1 MSNIGLDILIR
12 MALEG
17 NGAKV
22 AKEDIDRLKAAAKEA
37 TPEAQKAAQAVEA
50 IGKATEKKR
59 PTWKREERQQVQE
72 VTEALKEEKKAVEE
86 VTQAQEEGSKATE
99 EMANE
104 TDELVKIFIAAF
116 GATAAFKGIS
126 SLVEVAA
133 QAATAKFREI
143 IQEGEEAAARAR
155 EIETAYSQ
163 IRPLGNAAKST
174 EEDART
180 IANAY
185 AELARSANFV
195 GKHLE
200 KINTELLFQQ
210 RITQQIDD
218 EKLNAQ
224 LAGIQG
230 KVARREMTQ
239 SQANIATLAAQRE
252 AKERKDA
259 RDIELINQQAQSQRM
274 AAEAADKGALAAEGA
289 FKTLGPKLAAQ
300 RDASDK
306 AKQDE
311 AVTGK
316 QGKAAIDK
324 LEKEL
329 AQIRDAMLQRNMADE
344 GSRLSGIATG
354 GITPFQN
361 PKTFQ
366 MAFGNDREALER
378 MEVEKMREISEINAQ
393 IVATQKL
400 AKEESDRA
408 AALEKERNDFLNQ
421 SKSLEEQR
429 QQYEEQAAA
438 LERQH
443 VQLLEAQNQMQSI
456 RNETFQQQLQAA
468 KANEAREKAIRDKK
482 IELEQVEQKI
492 ADLPKDSADAAQWLR
507 RKAAI
512 EGEIDRM
519 NARPEEFPLIDQ
531 KNRTRLKET
540 EKEIREDSQ
549 ELLRK
554 QMKGSRFSQ
563 VTIDGAEVGDA
574 FGMSEVLDITK
585 QVVGAVR
592 GNNAVVRREIAELR
606 REVSAL
612 ASQTESLLAG

>member
-59 PTWKREERQQVQE
+59 PTWKREEVQTGKEVTEELQKQVTVTEE
-72 VTEALKEEKKAVEE
+72 VTEAKEEEAVVNEE
-86 VTQAQEEGSKATE
+86 LAEGLSEVAQEYLNGFAAAALMKGA
-99 EMANE
+99 AG
-104 TDELVKIFIAAF
+104 LVASAASAAADKFID
-116 GATAAFKGIS
+116 
-126 SLVEVAA
+126 
-133 QAATAKFREI
+133 I
-143 IQEGEEAAARAR
+143 IKQGEEAAARAR

-163 IRPLGNAAKST
+163 IRPLGSAAKST
-174 EEDART
+174 EEDTRT

-200 KINTELLFQQ
+200 KVNTELLFQQ

-230 KVARREMTQ
+230 KVARREITQ

-259 RDIELINQQAQSQRM
+259 RELDLMDQQARSQRM
-274 AAEAADKGALAAEGA
+274 AAEAADRGRLAAEQAFETLTPRLGA
-289 FKTLGPKLAAQ
+289 QTQATQ
-300 RDASDK
+300 RAK
-306 AKQDE
+306 ADE
-311 AVTGK
+311 ALIGQ
-316 QGKAAIDK
+316 QGKDQLAK

-329 AQIRDAMLQRNMADE
+329 ASVQSMLMDAGKRGGLRLLDPLMGESPAQLQKKAAELQEQITTINQQVMA
-344 GSRLSGIATG
+344 
-354 GITPFQN
+354 
-361 PKTFQ
+361 
-366 MAFGNDREALER
+366 
-378 MEVEKMREISEINAQ
+378 
-393 IVATQKL
+393 
-400 AKEESDRA
+400 AKELARQEA
-408 AALEKERNDFLNQ
+408 KKEAELEKQRNDFLSQ
-421 SKSLEEQR
+421 AKSLEEQR
-429 QQYEEQAAA
+429 QQYEEQASA

-443 VQLLEAQNQMQSI
+443 VQLLEAQNKMQSI

-468 KANEAREKAIRDKK
+468 KANEAREKSIRDKK
-482 IELEQVEQKI
+482 IELEQVEQKL
-492 ADLPKDSADAAQWLR
+492 ADLPKDSADSAKWLR
-507 RKAAI
+507 RKAVI

-531 KNRTRLKET
+531 KNRTRSKEA
-540 EKEIREDSQ
+540 EKEIREDSE
-549 ELLRK
+549 ELLKK